1 GDGFDDIIIGA
12 PYGNAGGTDSGQAYV
27 VYGGAD
33 LANLDLGTLTSTQG
47 IKITGDKGGDLAGIS
62 VSDAGDVNGD
72 GIDDMLVG
80 ARRGDDGGSNAG
92 EGYIVYGGTSL
103 VDVDLTNLT
112 SAQGIVVIG
121 HKSDDILGVSASA
134 AGDVNGDGFDDI
146 LLGAPFG
153 DNGGSKAGEAY
164 LIFGGDALVDI
175 DLQTLSPTSFM
186 TIEGDRAGDNLG
198 RSVSGAGDVNGDGFD
213 DMIVGA
219 DLGNNGGT
227 DAGEAYVIY
236 GGASLVDIDLTNI
249 TAADGYTIQGAAG
262 DDEAGNSV
270 SAAGDVN
277 GDGFDDLIVGAPRND
292 DAGSNAGAAYVI
304 FGGATPGD
312 IDLSAIPSGAGITIL
327 GRAAGDLAG
336 FSVSGAGDI
345 NGDGLDDLIIGA
357 NESNADGTE
366 SGEAYV
372 LYGKT
377 DLADIDLANIDASD
391 GFFIQ
396 GDVAGD
402 NAGHSVSGAGDLNGD
417 GKADLVWRE
426 TSTG

>member
-1 GDGFDDIIIGA
+1 
-12 PYGNAGGTDSGQAYV
+12 
-27 VYGGAD
+27 
-33 LANLDLGTLTSTQG
+33 
-47 IKITGDKGGDLAGIS
+47 
-62 VSDAGDVNGD
+62 
-72 GIDDMLVG
+72 
-80 ARRGDDGGSNAG
+80 
-92 EGYIVYGGTSL
+92 
-103 VDVDLTNLT
+103 
-112 SAQGIVVIG
+112 
-121 HKSDDILGVSASA
+121 
-134 AGDVNGDGFDDI
+134 
-146 LLGAPFG
+146 
-153 DNGGSKAGEAY
+153 
-164 LIFGGDALVDI
+164 
-175 DLQTLSPTSFM
+175 
-186 TIEGDRAGDNLG
+186 
-198 RSVSGAGDVNGDGFD
+198 
-213 DMIVGA
+213 
-219 DLGNNGGT
+219 
-227 DAGEAYVIY
+227 
-236 GGASLVDIDLTNI
+236 
-249 TAADGYTIQGAAG
+249 
-262 DDEAGNSV
+262 V

-417 GKADLVWRE
+417 GFDDLIVGALDGDDGGTNTGEAYVIYGGAFVSDTVASKNVAGTASADNFAGAAGHDTFTDISTDDVVRGGAGDDAITL
-426 TSTG
+426 TSLDFADVDGGHGTDSLILDGAGLDLDLTGTRTDVEHFELIDLSGSGANSLTIDRLTVEDLSNRTANGITTFTVGGDADDMVHLSDGGWTQNGQRTENGTVYDVYEQGNAEVLIEDPVTVDMGVS